1 MACSLG
7 FYGDGLRFRLSLAN
21 HSDSESFLMVRALL
35 IQDGFQQEGF
45 WEVVGHLASP
55 LDLSRT
61 LTVGVFLTR
70 TSCHKITHAKGYYG
84 AWPGWVVSVSELPLT
99 AEPTS
104 LTSSYLS
111 EDPEMDTAQVE
122 RLVSTKIHSQQTGA
136 QKKNPI
142 KKIRD
147 GSRHMCLKALQMILM

>member
-1 MACSLG
+1 M
-7 FYGDGLRFRLSLAN
+7 AN
-21 HSDSESFLMVRALL
+21 HSDSESFLMVHALL

-70 TSCHKITHAKGYYG
+70 TSCHKITHSKCYYS
-84 AWPGWVVSVSELPLT
+84 AWPGWVVSVSGLPLT

-104 LTSSYLS
+104 LTPSYLS
-111 EDPEMDTAQVE
+111 EDPEMDTVQVE

-136 QKKNPI
+136 QKKNLI

-147 GSRHMCLKALQMILM
+147 GSRHMCLKALQMTLM